1 MKNERC
7 LTQNDAAALSHLA
20 EHLMRLGEV
29 EINAG
34 EQLVDI
40 IATSTILPGDV
51 QRKGH
56 VSLHASVS
64 YAPLNN
70 SADKRT
76 VIIVCPRDAD
86 PQLARISVLTPIG
99 LALIGKKVLSSIEV
113 DLPSNRVE
121 KIKILEVIPS
131 DSILG
136 EPALP

>member
-1 MKNERC
+1 MKNERY

-40 IATSTILPGDV
+40 IATSTILSSNV

-56 VSLHASVS
+56 ISLHASVT
-64 YAPLNN
+64 YAPVNN
-70 SADKRT
+70 EEDKRT
-76 VIIVCPRDAD
+76 VSIVCPREAD

-99 LALIGKKVLSSIEV
+99 LALIGRKVLNTIEV
-113 DLPSNRVE
+113 ALPSNRVE
-121 KIKILEVIPS
+121 KIKVLDVTLS
-131 DSILG
+131 DSTSD
-136 EPALP
+136 EPVLS